1 MKNIQK
7 RDWNVLNQSR
17 FQICCSEQIG
27 KRYLILRR
35 FWAKSKFWKNLNFRK
50 KSKISK
56 TFKIFK
62 LTQNRRKMRY
72 GDVWGCKMG
81 LRGSK
86 NPKILFSGRSRPNFR
101 PNRPWY
107 MIAIMADSAGNSAGI
122 GRKNI
127 FWILW
132 TQKTHF
138 APSNV
143 SISHFAVILS
153 QFENSVIFRYSKI
166 YKKSSEISVAL
177 CCPKSKN
184 FQDADSKILWG
195 VTGMFWEACAL
206 FVDFRNRFLAIS
218 RDPSTSGSK
227 MLHF

>member
-1 MKNIQK
+1 MATGDGAK
-7 RDWNVLNQSR
+7 R
-17 FQICCSEQIG
+17 
-27 KRYLILRR
+27 
-35 FWAKSKFWKNLNFRK
+35 
-50 KSKISK
+50 ISK
-56 TFKIFK
+56 RLSFEYKTFETHSSHGSVHIETFQKSAPLIYSP
-62 LTQNRRKMRY
+62 Y
-72 GDVWGCKMG
+72 G
-81 LRGSK
+81 
-86 NPKILFSGRSRPNFR
+86 
-101 PNRPWY
+101 
-107 MIAIMADSAGNSAGI
+107 
-122 GRKNI
+122 
-127 FWILW
+127 
-132 TQKTHF
+132 
-138 APSNV
+138 
-143 SISHFAVILS
+143 ISHFAVILS